1 MKNSDSPAMPTI
13 TYDHGAAMQGLA
25 VSVTDAPGLTKREMM
40 AMHAMQGI
48 LASGNAD
55 DFVVGDEVG
64 FAGFAV
70 SCADALLAELE
81 SQQ

>member
-1 MKNSDSPAMPTI
+1 MKNSDKSAMPNQALGT
-13 TYDHGAAMQGLA
+13 DGLPTHEA
-25 VSVTDAPGLTKREMM
+25 EFGLTKREMM

-64 FAGFAV
+64 LAGFAV